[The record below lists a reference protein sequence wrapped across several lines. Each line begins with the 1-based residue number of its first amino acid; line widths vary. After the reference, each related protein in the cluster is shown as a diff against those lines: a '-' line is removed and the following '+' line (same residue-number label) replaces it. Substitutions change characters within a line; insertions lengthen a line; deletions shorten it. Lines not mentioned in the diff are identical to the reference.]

1 MPPVLPLIAF
11 WITVGLFAPRRF
23 LFVPR
28 VGSVP
33 WQLVLAQE
41 MRPGVAAYGVL
52 PRRASAAWAG
62 SASDVDET
70 DELREPGLEIHAHR
84 PAAASG
90 SVLAID

>member
-1 MPPVLPLIAF
+1 MPPMLPLIAF
-11 WITVGLFAPRRF
+11 WITVGLFALRRS

-33 WQLVLAQE
+33 WQVEWAQV
-41 MRPGVAAYGVL
+41 MPPGVAAYSVL

-70 DELREPGLEIHAHR
+70 DELREPGLPIHAHR